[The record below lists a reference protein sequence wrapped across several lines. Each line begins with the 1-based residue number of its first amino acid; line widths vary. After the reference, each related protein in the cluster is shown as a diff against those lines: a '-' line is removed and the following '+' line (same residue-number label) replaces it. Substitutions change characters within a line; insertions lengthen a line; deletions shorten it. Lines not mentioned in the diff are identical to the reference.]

1 MYFLVISCGE
11 FLLVSS
17 QGEKNGG
24 FSHFS
29 LSQFWS
35 YYIYIYI
42 YIFGRR
48 NASIIVISGFKKI
61 VAVMF

>member
-1 MYFLVISCGE
+1 MVGFHIFLCHNFGHI
-11 FLLVSS
+11 
-17 QGEKNGG
+17 
-24 FSHFS
+24 
-29 LSQFWS
+29 
-35 YYIYIYI
+35 IYIYI